1 MMSRSQLT
9 PWRRTALASRAVDP
23 FTTLQSEMNRLFSGL
38 FNGDEMWAAP
48 GEGTTV
54 LAPRLDVSETDKDI
68 QLTVELPG
76 LAETDVEV
84 ELLDEAVRIYGEK
97 KDERETKDHNFHRTE
112 RSFGSFERVVPL
124 PKPIQREGVVAT
136 FKNGVL
142 SVVLPKATPNAA
154 HQKITVQ
161 PG

>member
-1 MMSRSQLT
+1 MSRCQLT
-9 PWRRTALASRAVDP
+9 PWRRTALTPRGADP
-23 FTTLQSEMNRLFSGL
+23 FTSLQTEMNRLFSGF
-38 FNGDEMWAAP
+38 FNGDDPWVAP
-48 GEGTTV
+48 EGTTL
-54 LAPRLDVSETDKDI
+54 LAPKLDVSETDKDI

-76 LAETDVEV
+76 LAENDVEV
-84 ELLDEAVRIYGEK
+84 ELLDEAIRIYGEK

-112 RSFGSFERVVPL
+112 RTFGSFERVVPL

-142 SVVLPKATPNAA
+142 HVVLPKATPNAA